1 MKRKLLITLVLAAVF
16 ACMLAVMVSAAGP
29 KDLFSE
35 VTILDNINKTTTFG
49 YGETDFARVVLE
61 DPDSPGTYVTY
72 PTYYVFDVRY
82 HSSEGDQP
90 KPNYDYLKNA
100 TGKQYSHASI
110 ICIEFCEEF
119 TGASTNYTRT
129 HEMTNLQY
137 VKFSKSLKVL
147 HASAFKGLT
156 KLSVIEFQNNTA
168 EGAALN
174 IGSYAFDN
182 CDALVSV
189 ELPIQLKTI
198 GERGFGDNDNL
209 VSVTFAKGTDFTLYN
224 ADGTIKANNLYAVF
238 INDIALKSL
247 IMPEGITSTGY
258 LACGGCTSLE
268 YVYIPASCK
277 AFEDETFNNCKA
289 LTTIEFA
296 PNCQLETIGRKAI
309 AESSNLTSITFPN
322 TFLTAGGEAPLRNLQ
337 NLTYVNFGA
346 SFVGFTGYASMYSTN
361 NSELVIVLSTTF
373 DIAQY
378 AKELPSNAVILY
390 TGTEKQAEAFGYS
403 TTMSYESWVAAGS
416 PKGKKVVFGYNMCD
430 AFYKGDH
437 EETAV
442 SKKFVGQAYLSNFV
456 EASSCE
462 RCLKNFIIGDP
473 ICGAL
478 FDDKGY
484 SRAEDYSGFTYGISP
499 NRSEIEKYEKSTGN
513 KISYGFIVGLAGT
526 ENEAGKIIDKDENA
540 LISKAIVANLTE
552 IKYQNLNIYN
562 VKMTGVEKTE
572 QIELEIYCNAY
583 VIENESV
590 AYIGAVSE
598 TGAPIPVTVKNM
610 PAKKD

>member
-1 MKRKLLITLVLAAVF
+1 MKRKLLIMLVLVATFTCLFAV
-16 ACMLAVMVSAAGP
+16 AISAAGP

-61 DPDSPGTYVTY
+61 DPDKPGTYITY

-82 HSSEGDQP
+82 HNSEGNQP
-90 KPNYDYLKNA
+90 VPNYNYLKEA
-100 TGKQYSHASI
+100 TGKQFTHASI
-110 ICIEFCEEF
+110 ICLEFCEEF

-129 HEMTNLQY
+129 HEMVNLQY

-147 HASAFKGLT
+147 HASAFKGLS

-168 EGAALN
+168 EGAVLN
-174 IGSYAFDN
+174 IGTYVFDN

-209 VSVTFAKGTDFTLYN
+209 VSVTFAEGTDFTLYN
-224 ADGTIKANNLYAVF
+224 GDGTIKANNLYAVF

-277 AFEDETFNNCKA
+277 AFDGETFNNCKA

-296 PNCQLETIGRKAI
+296 PNCQLETIDKKSI
-309 AESSNLTSITFPN
+309 AESPNLTSITFPN
-322 TFLTAGGEAPLRNLQ
+322 TFLTAGGEAPLRNLS
-337 NLTYVNFGA
+337 NLKYVNFGA

-361 NSELVIVLSTTF
+361 NAELVIVLSTTF

-403 TTMSYESWVAAGS
+403 TMMSYESWVKAS
-416 PKGKKVVFGYNMCD
+416 KPSGKKVVYGYNMCE
-430 AFYKGDH
+430 AFYSGDH
-437 EETAV
+437 DETEV
-442 SKKFVGQAYLSNFV
+442 SKKFVGKAYLSDFV
-456 EASSCE
+456 NASSCE
-462 RCLKNFIIGDP
+462 RCLKNFIVGEP

-484 SRAEDYSGFTYGISP
+484 SRADDYSAFTYGISL
-499 NRSEIEKYEKSTGN
+499 NEKEIAKYELATGN
-513 KISYGFIVGLAGT
+513 KITYGFILGLAGT
-526 ENEAGKIIDKDENA
+526 ESEAGKIIDKNSNA
-540 LISKAIVANLTE
+540 LVSNSVVADLTSV
-552 IKYQNLNIYN
+552 KYQALNIYN
-562 VKMTGVEKTE
+562 IKVTGITKAE
-572 QIELEIYCNAY
+572 QISLEIYCNAY

-590 AYIGAVSE
+590 SYLGSVDE
-598 TGAPIPVTVKNM
+598 KNVPVCVTVETMPTKKN
-610 PAKKD
+610 

>member
-1 MKRKLLITLVLAAVF
+1 MKRQLLITLVLVATLVCLF
-16 ACMLAVMVSAAGP
+16 TLAISAAGP

-35 VTILDNINKTTTFG
+35 VTILPNIEKTTTFG

-61 DPDSPGTYVTY
+61 DPDKPGTYVTY
-72 PTYYVFDVRY
+72 PAYYVFDVRY

-110 ICIEFCEEF
+110 ICLEFCEEF

-137 VKFSKSLKVL
+137 VKFSRSLKIL

-156 KLSVIEFQNNTA
+156 KLSVIEFQNNTS
-168 EGAALN
+168 EGAYLN
-174 IGSYAFDN
+174 IGSYVFDN
-182 CDALVSV
+182 CDALVRV
-189 ELPIQLKTI
+189 DLPIQLKQL
-198 GERGFGDNDNL
+198 GERSFGDNDSLEVVN
-209 VSVTFAKGTDFTLYN
+209 FAEGTNFTLYN
-224 ADGTIKANNLYAVF
+224 DDGTIKENTLYAAF
-238 INDIALKSL
+238 INDTALKSL
-247 IMPEGITSTGY
+247 IMPNGITSTGY
-258 LACGGCTSLE
+258 LACGGCTALE

-277 AFEDETFNNCKA
+277 ALDGEAFNNCKS

-296 PNCQLETIGRKAI
+296 PNSQLETIDKKSI
-309 AESSNLTSITFPN
+309 AESPNLTSITFPN

-361 NSELVIVLSTTF
+361 NANLVIVLPTTF

-390 TGTEKQAEAFGYS
+390 TGTAKQAETFGYS
-403 TTMSYESWVAAGS
+403 TMMSYDDYVKAGKPS
-416 PKGKKVVFGYNMCD
+416 GKKVVYGYNKCD
-430 AFYKGDH
+430 AFYGGDH

-442 SKKFVGQAYLSNFV
+442 AKKFLGQAYLTSFV
-456 EASSCE
+456 NASSCE
-462 RCLKNFIIGDP
+462 RCLINFVVGEP

-484 SRAEDYSGFTYGISP
+484 SRAEDYSGFTYGISL
-499 NRSEIEKYEKSTGN
+499 NREEIEKYEKSTG
-513 KISYGFIVGLAGT
+513 KTISYGFILGLAGT
-526 ENEAGKIIDKDENA
+526 ESEAGKIIDKNENA
-540 LISKAIVANLTE
+540 LVSNSVVANLNGV
-552 IKYQNLNIYN
+552 KYQNLNIYN
-562 VKMTGVEKTE
+562 IKMTGITKEE
-572 QIELEIYCNAY
+572 QIALPIYCNAY
-583 VIENESV
+583 VIDSDNVS
-590 AYIGAVSE
+590 YIGSLTEESKPLA
-598 TGAPIPVTVKNM
+598 VTVKTM
-610 PAKKD
+610 PTKND